1 MLAWVADQSKANM
14 WGAIYDELYFANEM
28 QASAHPVTL
37 AQNSALTLIL
47 IIGHCGHLPT
57 PNFTLEMTLSKF
69 EASACS
75 SRELKA

>member
-28 QASAHPVTL
+28 QASVHPVTL

-47 IIGHCGHLPT
+47 IIGHCSHLPT
-57 PNFTLEMTLSKF
+57 PSFTLEMTLAKF
-69 EASACS
+69 EASA
-75 SRELKA
+75 